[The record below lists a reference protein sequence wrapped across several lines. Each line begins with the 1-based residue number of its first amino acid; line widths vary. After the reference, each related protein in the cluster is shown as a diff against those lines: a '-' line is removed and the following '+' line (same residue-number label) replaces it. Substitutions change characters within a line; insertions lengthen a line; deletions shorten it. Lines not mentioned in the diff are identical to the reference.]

1 MPLQLHYTFEP
12 SGELALWNT
21 TESVEELVALA
32 QPTAEEEALVME
44 FPLEKRRKEWLTTR
58 ILRNLLRPGQEVF
71 YDENGKPFLA
81 NEQISI
87 SHSGHLA
94 AMCCHPTHAGLD
106 IEKPS
111 DKIVRV
117 SFRFSHPSE
126 IAKAPAHEPL
136 LSRYL
141 TTIWC
146 AKEAVFKCF
155 GVHVHFSQDIILR
168 DFNDEDETIIA
179 DYKGIHGEKTFTLRR
194 VMIDGMWVVHV
205 VN

>member
-1 MPLQLHYTFEP
+1 MPLQLHYPFDT

-21 TESVEELVALA
+21 TESVDELIALA
-32 QPTAEEEALVME
+32 QPSAAEMDLLMS

-58 ILRNLLRPGQEVF
+58 LLRNHLRPGVEIS
-71 YDENGKPFLA
+71 YDENGKPFLPH
-81 NEQISI
+81 EQLSI

-94 AMCCHPTHAGLD
+94 GMCCHPQFAGLD

-117 SFRFSHPSE
+117 SFRFSHPNE

-141 TTIWC
+141 TTLWC
-146 AKEAVFKCF
+146 AKEAIFKCF
-155 GVHVHFSQDIILR
+155 GVHVHFSKDIILR
-168 DFNDEDETIIA
+168 DFSDDDETIVA

-194 VMIDGMWVVHV
+194 IMIDGMWVVHV
-205 VN
+205 VH